1 MHAGDKA
8 YCKNDIFNKI
18 TKQTHFKKDTIYFV
32 NKLPNEKTICLRND
46 FDVIVNFSIDRFNN
60 NFYTENEKTLK
71 NLNILKKDKF
81 FWRVN
86 PDSYYLINDF
96 FRQNFDSSYFF
107 RKYCFEKGLYV
118 YTYDD
123 FFGMMEINFNDTVYV
138 SAKQTLENF
147 GFIYQGELSIK
158 TIRTKKLEKLKN

>member
-18 TKQTHFKKDTIYFV
+18 TKQTHFIKGSTYFV
-32 NKLPNEKTICLRND
+32 HKLPNEKTICLTNE
-46 FDVIVNFSIDRFNN
+46 FGAIVSFSIDRFNN

-71 NLNILKKDKF
+71 NLKIVKKDKF

-86 PDSYYLINDF
+86 SDSYYLINDF
-96 FRQNFDSSYFF
+96 FKQNFDPHYFF
-107 RKYCFEKGLYV
+107 RKYLFENGLYV

-123 FFGMMEINFNDTVYV
+123 SLGMMAINRNDEVYV

-147 GFIYQGELSIK
+147 GFIYQGELSLK
-158 TIRTKKLEKLKN
+158 TIRAKKLEKLKN